1 MKQDV
6 WVVVANSTQARI
18 FKADTVHH
26 LTELETLI
34 HPGSRMHSSELTSD
48 RPGRSFESTHS
59 GTRHAMEPKTDPQQ
73 HEFDEFAKHLSK
85 HLNLACGNGKC
96 GKLYLAASPAFLGLL
111 RQHLNEKTI
120 HLVANQ
126 LDKDITQLSPKEI
139 TKHFDIT
146 I

>member
-1 MKQDV
+1 MKHDV

-18 FKADTVHH
+18 FKANTVNH

-34 HPGSRMHSSELTSD
+34 HPGSRLHSSDLTSD

-59 GTRHAMEPKTDPQQ
+59 GTRHAMEPKTNPQQ
-73 HEFDEFAKHLSK
+73 LEFEEFAKHLSK
-85 HLNLACGNGKC
+85 HLNSACVNGQC

-111 RQHLNEKTI
+111 RQHLSANTT

-139 TKHFDIT
+139 TKHFDI
-146 I
+146 II

>member
-18 FKADTVHH
+18 FKADTIHH

-34 HPGSRMHSSELTSD
+34 HPGSRLHSSELTSD
-48 RPGRSFESTHS
+48 RPGRSFESSHT

-85 HLNLACGNGKC
+85 HLDLACVNGQYR
-96 GKLYLAASPAFLGLL
+96 KLYLAASPAFLGLL
-111 RQHLNEKTI
+111 RQHLNAKTI

-126 LDKDITQLSPKEI
+126 LDKDITQLSANEI

-146 I
+146 L